1 MKKLEGFGYFGDE
14 DLLTCNP
21 KLRKLLFRKRK
32 KKTAIILIREKI
44 RMMKNAMRLE
54 LSNLYAKVI
63 VKDGSL

>member
-32 KKTAIILIREKI
+32 KNAIILIREKI

>member
-32 KKTAIILIREKI
+32 KKCNNINKG
-44 RMMKNAMRLE
+44 KNPNDE
-54 LSNLYAKVI
+54 ECDETGTIKFICESNR
-63 VKDGSL
+63 

>member
-32 KKTAIILIREKI
+32 KKNAIILIREKI

>member
-32 KKTAIILIREKI
+32 KKRNNINKG
-44 RMMKNAMRLE
+44 KNPNDE
-54 LSNLYAKVI
+54 ECDETGTIKFICESNR
-63 VKDGSL
+63 